1 MLAAVRL
8 RGSVI
13 ATLLLAL
20 TLAATALAG
29 CGSDSDGGG
38 GGDGGATSANAT
50 STSGGGSGACR
61 QVDAPASKTEP
72 GIRKPT
78 ERLDPGK
85 TWTATVTTNCGAF
98 SITLDARRAPKTAAS
113 FASLARAGF
122 YDGLSFHRIAPG
134 FVIQGGDPL
143 GNGQGGPGYAVVEP
157 PPRDVAYTH
166 GVVAMAKTATDPD
179 GTSGS
184 QFFIVTGEDAQ
195 LPPQYALLGEV
206 TQGID
211 VVDRIGRLPLRS
223 EDPQGDA
230 PVDPVVIERVEVGER

>member
-8 RGSVI
+8 ARFRLV
-13 ATLLLAL
+13 TLFAFLVMTGAAL
-20 TLAATALAG
+20 GG
-29 CGSDSDGGG
+29 CGSGSDE
-38 GGDGGATSANAT
+38 GDGSTSADAGETTPTAQTT
-50 STSGGGSGACR
+50 SACTP
-61 QVDAPASKTEP
+61 VDAPVPKSEARQRRPREQ
-72 GIRKPT
+72 
-78 ERLDPGK
+78 LDPSR

-98 SITLDARRAPKTAAS
+98 AITLDVRRAPRTASS
-113 FASLARAGF
+113 FAALARSGF

-143 GNGQGGPGYAVVEP
+143 GNGQGGPGYSVEEP

-211 VVDRIGRLPLRS
+211 VVDRIGALPLKS

-230 PVDPVVIERVEVGER
+230 PVDPVLIERVEIGER

>member
-8 RGSVI
+8 RRSRLTAVAAG
-13 ATLLLAL
+13 LLLAL
-20 TLAATALAG
+20 AALAG
-29 CGSDSDGGG
+29 CGSDDDGAST
-38 GGDGGATSANAT
+38 GAAT
-50 STSGGGSGACR
+50 TAASTRASTGCTP
-61 QVDAPASKTEP
+61 VDAPVSKGEQ
-72 GIRKPT
+72 RQRRPT
-78 ERLDPGK
+78 ARLDPAK

-98 SITLDARRAPKTAAS
+98 TITLDARRAPLTAAS

-143 GNGQGGPGYAVVEP
+143 GNGQGGPGYSVEEP
-157 PPRDVAYTH
+157 PPSDVAYTH

-206 TQGID
+206 TQGIE
-211 VVDRIGRLPLRS
+211 VVDRIGQLPLKS

-230 PVDPVVIERVEVGER
+230 PVDPVVIERVEIGER